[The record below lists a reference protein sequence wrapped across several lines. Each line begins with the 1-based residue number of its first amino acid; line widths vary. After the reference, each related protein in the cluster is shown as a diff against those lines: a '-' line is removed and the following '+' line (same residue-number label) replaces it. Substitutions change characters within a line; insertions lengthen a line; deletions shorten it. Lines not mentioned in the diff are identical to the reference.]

1 MEPLWE
7 YTMIQPL
14 WNSLCACAKLLQL
27 CSALFDSMDCSLP
40 GSSVHEILQAR
51 ILESAAMPSSI
62 GNRLVVPQNVKNAVI
77 TSPSNATLK
86 YISQRNKNIC

>member
-40 GSSVHEILQAR
+40 GSSVQEILQAR
-51 ILESAAMPSSI
+51 ILEWAAFSSPGDLPDPGI
-62 GNRLVVPQNVKNAVI
+62 EPWIN
-77 TSPSNATLK
+77 
-86 YISQRNKNIC
+86 SQIN